1 MTATTA
7 TGGDLKPGLHFD
19 LPEADYHAQRAS
31 LSVSGAKKLLPPSC
45 PAKFKAALE
54 LGEEHR
60 AQFDFGKVA
69 HALALGKGADFDVA
83 PYEDWR
89 SKAAREFRDEA
100 YAAGRTPIL
109 AADHAKA
116 VELAAAVAAHPLA
129 GALFTGGEA
138 EVSAA
143 WTDRA
148 TGVNCRA
155 RFDYLPEQVDGKRLL
170 IPDLKTALSAQPGEF
185 GRSAGRFH
193 YAMQDQWYTDAA
205 RALGLDDDPAFLYVV
220 VEKDPPYIVT
230 VGQLRE
236 EDKKLGRALNDKAR
250 RIYAECL
257 DTDTWPAYTQPDEI
271 AEIAL
276 PVWHHNDYE
285 EIAFS

>member
-1 MTATTA
+1 MTE
-7 TGGDLKPGLHFD
+7 LKDGLHFD
-19 LPEADYHAQRAS
+19 MPESDYHAQRDS

-54 LGEEHR
+54 LGEEHKPT
-60 AQFDFGKVA
+60 FDVGKVA
-69 HALALGKGADFDVA
+69 HAVVLGKGADFEVA

-89 SKAAREFRDEA
+89 SKAARDFRDET
-100 YAAGRTPIL
+100 YEAGKTPIL
-109 AADHAKA
+109 AADFAKVQA
-116 VELAAAVAAHPLA
+116 LAEAIKAHPLA
-129 GALFTGGEA
+129 AALFTGGES

-143 WTDRA
+143 WTDPA
-148 TGVNCRA
+148 TGVKCRA
-155 RFDYLPEQVDGKRLL
+155 RFDYLPEKVDGKRLL

-205 RALGLDDDPAFLYVV
+205 RALGLDDDPAFLFVV
-220 VEKDPPYIVT
+220 VEKEPPYIVT

-250 RIYAECL
+250 RIFAECL
-257 DTDTWPAYTQPDEI
+257 ATDTWPAYTQPDEI
-271 AEIAL
+271 AEFAL

-285 EIAFS
+285 EIAYS

>member
-1 MTATTA
+1 MSELAH
-7 TGGDLKPGLHFD
+7 GLHFD
-19 LPEADYHAQRAS
+19 LPEVDYHGQRDS

-45 PAKFKAALE
+45 PAKFKASLE
-54 LGEEHR
+54 GGEEHK
-60 AQFDFGKVA
+60 ATFDFGKVA
-69 HALALGKGADFDVA
+69 HALVLGKGADFEVA

-89 SKAAREFRDEA
+89 SKAARDFRDDA
-100 YAAGRTPIL
+100 YADGRAPIL
-109 AADHAKA
+109 ATDHAKA
-116 VELAAAVAAHPLA
+116 QALAASVAAHPLA
-129 GALFTGGEA
+129 GALFSGGEA

-143 WTDRA
+143 WIDPA
-148 TGVNCRA
+148 TGVHCRA
-155 RFDYLPEQVDGKRLL
+155 RFDYLPEKVKGKRLL

-185 GRSAGRFH
+185 GRSAGRFL
-193 YAMQDQWYTDAA
+193 YAMQDQWYTEAA
-205 RALGLDDDPAFLYVV
+205 IALGLDDDPAFLFVT

-250 RIYAECL
+250 RIYAECTA
-257 DTDTWPAYTQPDEI
+257 TDTWPAYTQPDEI

-285 EIAFS
+285 EIAYS